1 MLKTGQYTLWAV
13 LFVVTVFVLSAFLSL
28 GSCDNGLWEA
38 PEQETRLVAVS
49 FASGE
54 GGARTAM
61 PQHAARYYYTL
72 LASAPGKTMVYRDL
86 GEKTSVELALAP
98 ALWQFT
104 VRGYLSS
111 GKAEGPVLFGSGELD
126 TAAGHSLAITLNAG
140 ATANGVLAFSFGLPS
155 GVFSAR
161 MTIAPPEGSPIP
173 LDLLAGNHLSAPG
186 TGTLDRPSG
195 VYRLAVDLRNKAGKA
210 ALWNSV
216 AHISDAFETPVA
228 FVFPENPFTSFARFG
243 SIAALAAWLSDAAPN
258 TADNPYPLDLEGINV
273 KSDNLSPN
281 ELGYSKTDGLGN
293 LYAAFQGRYVA
304 LDMDACTGASIPFS
318 SFNAAQG
325 RTRPDQDK
333 LVCLILPRT
342 IRTVGGN
349 SFTNC
354 VNLKSV
360 IFPDSLQLIRQESF
374 AGCTSLETLEFP
386 ASLTWIENSFRGC
399 TSLKTIVCHAPTP
412 PDILYSWREFGGAP
426 LEAIYVPADSVDAYK
441 AAYGWKD
448 YAAIIKP
455 IVPEDT

>member
-1 MLKTGQYTLWAV
+1 VSTF
-13 LFVVTVFVLSAFLSL
+13 LFAL

-38 PEQETRLVAVS
+38 PEQATRLVAVS

-61 PQHAARYYYTL
+61 PQHAAQYYYTL
-72 LASAPGKTMVYRDL
+72 LATAPGKTMVYRDL

-111 GKAEGPVLFGSGELD
+111 GKTEGPVLFGSGELD
-126 TAAGHSLAITLNAG
+126 TAAGHSLTITLSAG
-140 ATANGVLAFSFGLPS
+140 TTANGVLAFSFGLPP

-161 MTIAPPEGSPIP
+161 MILAPPGGSAIP
-173 LDLLAGNHLSAPG
+173 LDLLTGNYLSAPG
-186 TGTLDRPSG
+186 TGTLDWPSG
-195 VYRLAVDLRNKAGKA
+195 VYRLVVDLRDRGGKA

-216 AHISDAFETPVA
+216 AHISGAFETPVA
-228 FVFPENPFTSFARFG
+228 FAFPENPFTSLARFG
-243 SIAALAAWLSDAAPN
+243 SIAAYAAWLSDAAPN

-273 KSDNLSPN
+273 KSNNVSPN
-281 ELGYSKTDGLGN
+281 ELGDIHTDGLGS

-318 SFNAAQG
+318 PTSATEG
-325 RTRPDQDK
+325 EKRPDKDK
-333 LVCLILPRT
+333 LVYLTLPRT
-342 IRTVGGN
+342 VKIVAGN

-354 VNLKSV
+354 VNLKSIV
-360 IFPDSLQLIRQESF
+360 FPDSLWWISHSAF
-374 AGCTSLETLEFP
+374 NGCSSLESVEFP
-386 ASLTWIENSFRGC
+386 ASLTRIEGSFLGC
-399 TSLKTIVCHAPTP
+399 TSLKTIVCPASDP
-412 PDILYSWREFGGAP
+412 PGLINSGEFGSSP

-441 AAYGWKD
+441 AASVWSR